1 MPGSERD
8 GKFDPAGL
16 RFQPPAAP
24 RGYTV
29 TTFIEIR
36 DDAGGQSPGQ
46 DQATQQQVK
55 ASASPT
61 QAIIE

>member
-1 MPGSERD
+1 MPVSERD
-8 GKFDPAGL
+8 GKLDPTGPWLLQAG
-16 RFQPPAAP
+16 AP
-24 RGYTV
+24 TGYTV